1 MAFIH
6 TSKLLLSGCPLL
18 PSTPHP
24 LRRLGNAA
32 WKKVLR
38 MPLGAG
44 ARVGFPGVVCQGLPG
59 GGSSELSSQGP
70 RPGWGGAGSTRG
82 CSGGWWG
89 KCGSRPV
96 LSDGRLV
103 MKGHASVS
111 LPGASPGPVQGG
123 AQWALSATQ
132 GE

>member
-70 RPGWGGAGSTRG
+70 RPGWGGGREHPGLLWGVVGKVWLQAG
-82 CSGGWWG
+82 
-89 KCGSRPV
+89 P
-96 LSDGRLV
+96 
-103 MKGHASVS
+103 
-111 LPGASPGPVQGG
+111 
-123 AQWALSATQ
+123 
-132 GE
+132 E